1 MSFLL
6 DETSKLSAKCPKLCC
21 YIGCPTDFLLSMTWN
36 ESLWITW
43 HKGNNKKIQL
53 VFSCWPSGSL
63 VRKRLSY
70 LQKNNQKPRVLTE
83 LPLLLLGCDPSLSV
97 SVHVPPRASE
107 LSLRLKFAH
116 LLQGSLPHQGGRVS
130 VGAAQSVPQ
139 REVLAVVVVEE
150 EVVVGVV
157 GRAVDDADQRAG
169 HPVVAVVDGDG
180 PDVDE
185 DVEGQVEHLVQW
197 EEEGVDVVGEPLHE
211 AVHRVEGVAGKG
223 RWDLPHVVGL
233 VEQLCG
239 PGGQR
244 SFIKE
249 KLELNHLNILAA
261 PLYLYPTSRF
271 QDLNSIGSM
280 WPLHLLLIIFN
291 HLHYITV
298 YNCLFIYVIVSILLS
313 LPAIFMFY
321 NVISFNASILT
332 AIPSFTAPRPDRH
345 CKCELVVN

>member
-1 MSFLL
+1 M
-6 DETSKLSAKCPKLCC
+6 
-21 YIGCPTDFLLSMTWN
+21 
-36 ESLWITW
+36 
-43 HKGNNKKIQL
+43 
-53 VFSCWPSGSL
+53 
-63 VRKRLSY
+63 
-70 LQKNNQKPRVLTE
+70 
-83 LPLLLLGCDPSLSV
+83 

-150 EVVVGVV
+150 EVVVGVM

-197 EEEGVDVVGEPLHE
+197 EEEGEDVVGEPLHE
-211 AVHRVEGVAGKG
+211 AVHWVEGVAGKG

-233 VEQLCG
+233 VEELCG

-261 PLYLYPTSRF
+261 CF

-298 YNCLFIYVIVSILLS
+298 YNCLFIYIIVSILLS

-321 NVISFNASILT
+321 NVISCNASILT
-332 AIPSFTAPRPDRH
+332 AIPSFTS
-345 CKCELVVN
+345 LGQTVIVNANLLSINLPA